1 MPEPDEVELYDESQ
15 YRVSREAS
23 ERRLAAAK
31 QRARRW
37 RRWRTMGAIV
47 VLLGA
52 TVLVAGAVAAARAPG
67 SPYLVVTWPKPKVEQ
82 VLAPAQTILAR
93 GGQPFD
99 VAITNAEDW
108 DVTWKSGAAQQQDG
122 VFKWAPAEGTGNLQA
137 LCQPRAQGWE
147 SYFRFLWP
155 DREVSI
161 ASVVAK
167 SGGNYARQLTT
178 GADGVW
184 VFPHIFAVGAVSWD
198 ERALPLLAQAADVLS
213 EAALNTQMAPLR
225 AQPTQGLWRLV
236 SNFEGEANLPSQDG
250 TFASF
255 HGRDLENTL
264 PLIAARIVKSAPDAS
279 VKFIL
284 RLDRDPQLGIL
295 RIAFDGK
302 RQRQAWVRRPGSNA
316 GQPFTGWE
324 NGNFTP
330 TAPKLT
336 PQ

>member
-1 MPEPDEVELYDESQ
+1 MNEPDKVELYDDQQ
-15 YRVSREAS
+15 YQVSRAAS
-23 ERRLAAAK
+23 ERRLAAAR

-37 RRWRTMGAIV
+37 RRWRALGAVIG
-47 VLLGA
+47 LLGA
-52 TVLVAGAVAAARAPG
+52 TFVVAGAVAAARAPG
-67 SPYLVVTWPKPKVEQ
+67 SPYLVVRWPKPKVEQ

-99 VAITNAEDW
+99 VAITDPENW

-122 VFKWAPAEGTGNLQA
+122 DFKWAPAEGTGNLQA
-137 LCQPRAQGWE
+137 TCQPRAQGWE
-147 SYFRFLWP
+147 RYFRFLWP

-184 VFPHIFAVGAVSWD
+184 VFSHVFAVGAVSWD
-198 ERALPLLAQAADVLS
+198 ERALPLLADAANLLP
-213 EAALNTQMAPLR
+213 EIALNAKTAPLR
-225 AQPTQGLWRLV
+225 AAPTEGLWRLV

-255 HGRDLENTL
+255 HGPDLENSL
-264 PLIAARIVKSAPDAS
+264 PLIAARIVKQAPDAS
-279 VKFIL
+279 VKFVL
-284 RLDRDPQLGIL
+284 RLDRDPELGII

-302 RQRQAWVRRPGSNA
+302 RERQAWVRRPGEA
-316 GQPFTGWE
+316 KGQPFTGWE
-324 NGNFTP
+324 NGNFTS
-330 TAPKLT
+330 T
-336 PQ
+336 PPQIP